1 MVRKYVILK
10 PMRRMLNLLAIV
22 LGVIFIGSGSGSGCE
37 FINGWKLDYG
47 SAKVHIEESDLAE
60 RGKEF
65 VGKKVV
71 VRGMV
76 KQVDFSREKNPKIIL
91 SYGTECHFGKMKAM
105 AEAIKVGDSVMI
117 SGILV
122 EGKDEQFFLK
132 PAMNR
137 DPKAPFNP

>member
-10 PMRRMLNLLAIV
+10 PMRRMLNLLVIV
-22 LGVIFIGSGSGSGCE
+22 LGVIFIGSGCE

-47 SAKVHIEESDLAE
+47 SAKAHIEESDLAE

-76 KQVDFSREKNPKIIL
+76 KQVDFSKEKNPKIIL
-91 SYGTECHFGKMKAM
+91 SHGTECHFGKMKAM

-122 EGKDEQFFLK
+122 EGKDEQLFLK

-137 DPKAPFNP
+137 DPKAPFKP

>member
-1 MVRKYVILK
+1 MI
-10 PMRRMLNLLAIV
+10 LLAFV
-22 LGVIFIGSGSGSGCE
+22 FGVIFTGSGCR
-37 FINGWKLDYG
+37 FIKAWKMDYG
-47 SAKVHIEESDLAE
+47 SAKAHIEESNLAE

-71 VRGMV
+71 VRGVV
-76 KQVDFSREKNPKIIL
+76 KQVDFSKEKNPKIIL
-91 SYGTECHFGKMKAM
+91 SYGTECHFGEMKAM

-122 EGKDEQFFLK
+122 EGKDEKLFLN